1 MANTWCKNI
10 LVCISILTLPSVLWR
25 CWLGGRKGIRPV
37 KTEWWDAGVVICLER
52 GADLHIAQLMTLPL
66 TISCFSKIQIGFTFL
81 VPAHPGSPGKR
92 AVKRMC
98 VCVCVFLPLFLQQN
112 PSGAAPPVAYRV
124 ELCIYRY
131 ICELSMQTIV
141 GSGSGLCVFCVI
153 FMTASFLVLELV
165 SASNVLIPLVLER
178 LVSEKLITAQCTFWS
193 GTINTAFSLSLTE
206 TIVCLYNV
214 FSNAWVIA
222 FSALMLWLGAGRSSG
237 L

>member
-1 MANTWCKNI
+1 
-10 LVCISILTLPSVLWR
+10 
-25 CWLGGRKGIRPV
+25 
-37 KTEWWDAGVVICLER
+37 
-52 GADLHIAQLMTLPL
+52 LHMAQLMPLSL

-98 VCVCVFLPLFLQQN
+98 VCVCVPSSFLQQN
-112 PSGAAPPVAYRV
+112 PPGAAPPVAYRV

-131 ICELSMQTIV
+131 ICELSVQTIV

-178 LVSEKLITAQCTFWS
+178 LVSEKLITAQVRF
-193 GTINTAFSLSLTE
+193 G
-206 TIVCLYNV
+206 V
-214 FSNAWVIA
+214 
-222 FSALMLWLGAGRSSG
+222 GR
-237 L
+237 

>member
-1 MANTWCKNI
+1 
-10 LVCISILTLPSVLWR
+10 
-25 CWLGGRKGIRPV
+25 
-37 KTEWWDAGVVICLER
+37 
-52 GADLHIAQLMTLPL
+52 
-66 TISCFSKIQIGFTFL
+66 
-81 VPAHPGSPGKR
+81 
-92 AVKRMC
+92 MC
-98 VCVCVFLPLFLQQN
+98 VCVCVPSSFLQQN
-112 PSGAAPPVAYRV
+112 PPGAAPPVAYRV

-131 ICELSMQTIV
+131 ICELSVQTIV

-222 FSALMLWLGAGRSSG
+222 FSALMLLVGGRKVIRPVKNLSDGVLAWLSVLDEVQTCMWPSWCHCHSPSLTSVKSRIGFTFLVLVHLGVSG
-237 L
+237 QRAIKRVY